1 MLTVTFFGRF
11 SVCFSSVFTA
21 QIFLR
26 EKQTKNKMKNS
37 QKTAKKR
44 YCEPP
49 PPEILEKQLKNKFQM
64 SSA

>member
-1 MLTVTFFGRF
+1 LA
-11 SVCFSSVFTA
+11 VFQLVFHLFLLPT

-26 EKQTKNKMKNS
+26 EKKTKNKMKNS

-44 YCEPP
+44 YREPP
-49 PPEILEKQLKNKFQM
+49 PPGILEKQLKNKFQM